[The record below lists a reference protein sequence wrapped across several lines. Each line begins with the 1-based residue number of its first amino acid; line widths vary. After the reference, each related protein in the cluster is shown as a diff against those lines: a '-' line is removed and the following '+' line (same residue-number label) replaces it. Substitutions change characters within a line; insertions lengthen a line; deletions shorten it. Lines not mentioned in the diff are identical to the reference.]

1 MPGALV
7 AMTNF
12 SALSSHA
19 IIAATVSALMLSNVP
34 LIVGRQRAHD
44 RHEVVVELL
53 DDDARVDAVDVA
65 DEAIVD
71 GLAAPP
77 ARAGAWSP

>member
-19 IIAATVSALMLSNVP
+19 IIAATVSALMLSTVP
-34 LIVGRQRAHD
+34 WSS
-44 RHEVVVELL
+44 
-53 DDDARVDAVDVA
+53 A
-65 DEAIVD
+65 DS
-71 GLAAPP
+71 GLTIGT
-77 ARAGAWSP
+77 RSLSSCLTRMLVSSPKMSPTKP